1 MVVNIRNYQLPI
13 LIPLI
18 STNFAAIDCTQKPY
32 TYFAPQ
38 NPTYFDIKNLYVNTG
53 FVLRICL
60 IEKKKLC
67 QNLLLEEHVHPFL
80 VG

>member
-1 MVVNIRNYQLPI
+1 MVVNIENHRL
-13 LIPLI
+13 LIVVLLI
-18 STNFAAIDCTQKPY
+18 STKFATIDCTKKPY

-60 IEKKKLC
+60 IEKKNYAKI
-67 QNLLLEEHVHPFL
+67 
-80 VG
+80 